1 MPFEKIQP
9 KKIYE
14 EVADTIEKMIVD
26 HTLCAGDRL
35 DSVEK
40 LAENFSVSRSAIR
53 EALSALK
60 AKGLIDI
67 RQGEGSFVKTFD
79 ATKLLFPIH
88 NAVLMKKEDIEHLL
102 EMRQMIE
109 VGSASSAAKH
119 RTDADLL
126 TMQQILN
133 SMQRSLK
140 EEHGFGERDDLAFH
154 TAIAKATHNPLLVT
168 FLQQVADVMI
178 ETIRETRKLYLYTD
192 KETMHALYNEHLAIF
207 QAIERQDT
215 LAAQQAMQLHLSN
228 VEQLLLTA
236 FIDEEVL

>member
-26 HTLCAGDRL
+26 RTLRAGDRL

-40 LAENFSVSRSAIR
+40 LAENFSVSRSAVR

-67 RQGEGSFVKTFD
+67 RQGEGSFIKTFD
-79 ATKLLFPIH
+79 ATKLLFPIN

-109 VGSASSAAKH
+109 VGSASSAAQH
-119 RTDADLL
+119 RTDSDLVAL
-126 TMQQILN
+126 QQILD
-133 SMQRSLK
+133 SMKQSLN

-154 TAIAKATHNPLLVT
+154 TAISKATHNPLLVT
-168 FLQQVADVMI
+168 FLQQVAELML
-178 ETIRETRKLYLYTD
+178 ETIRETRKLYLYTK
-192 KETMHALYNEHLAIF
+192 KETMNALYEEHLAIF
-207 QAIERQDT
+207 EAIKRQDS
-215 LAAQQAMQLHLSN
+215 LAAQQAMQLHLNN

-236 FIDEEVL
+236 FTDEEVL